1 MKALTFQVAL
11 ASTILNLRIT
21 IIILLSHLDIYIKR
35 IFQDKENNFNFFFE
49 CYYNVINKLIN

>member
-21 IIILLSHLDIYIKR
+21 IIILLSHLDIYI
-35 IFQDKENNFNFFFE
+35 
-49 CYYNVINKLIN
+49 Y

>member
-21 IIILLSHLDIYIKR
+21 IIILLSQLDIYIKK

-49 CYYNVINKLIN
+49 CVIIN

>member
-49 CYYNVINKLIN
+49 CVIIN